1 MAKITISR
9 LFEVSAYLTTEAGK
23 ELKEALVY
31 LSEFVEV
38 TIRSLRNG
46 LTFVDNFD
54 VTAKSVQ
61 VRSGAETVILTDE
74 KKRVKEVVCRRVS
87 HDKYYLVNS
96 FGWRYNAKGEVVI
109 TLTLLDASGSA
120 IATTTDVNID
130 LLVHFG

>member
-23 ELKEALVY
+23 ELKDALVY

-109 TLTLLDASGSA
+109 TITLLDASGSA

>member
-9 LFEVSAYLTTEAGK
+9 LFEVSAYLTTDAGRD
-23 ELKEALVY
+23 LKEALVY

-38 TIRSLRNG
+38 TIRNLRNG

-54 VTAKSVQ
+54 VTEKSVQ

-96 FGWRYNAKGEVVI
+96 FGWRYNPKGEVVI